1 MKLTRKLLMELQK
14 KLKIGNRRGVHLNA
28 IPARS
33 AYKFDI
39 CRLSAISSS
48 LPEEFLKQLLSDATF
63 KFKISWKDNVP
74 DLNLLDQTEQ
84 VQLVRITRSL
94 EGLINQTETIES
106 EKGINTFGFG
116 FPLLIRRDQA
126 DNQLTVAPLLIWSL
140 RVRRTKEFNTWEIYR
155 TEEDTVQLN
164 EVLINHLQNDAQVNI
179 RQIPDEMLEDGL
191 ISHEELANICCHVLE
206 SINTNL
212 NAENK
217 KVILNNLK
225 QAVPIKEKKHYESLP
240 LGPNNS
246 MLEFGGLFSIFEV
259 QKQNIIQDYDH
270 LLELEGLELLSDDL
284 EGHVF
289 QPLSAV
295 ETDPSQ
301 QGILNALGTKR
312 NVLIQGPPGTGKS
325 QSLTAVLVNALE
337 NRRKTLVVCEK
348 RTALEVLYEAL
359 KARGLDH
366 HCVLIKDISKDR
378 KTVVDSVRSRI
389 EDNSFRAY
397 HHHLVREE
405 LGHAQQEAST
415 LINSV
420 NQKHTKLAQQILGSR
435 NWTTVVGQFLW
446 QRNKSSQD
454 TVIPLPRK
462 AFKYTLNE
470 FQELLHK
477 IAEGQRSWN
486 AYKPYAN
493 LSFLNPAKLSG
504 NTFIKVEQQLKE
516 DFQDYASA
524 LGEIES
530 IRETYLA
537 EYKRLREVD
546 LDKQFEKVAE
556 LRQVNIFREQFL
568 NLVSV
573 LKKEEFEIQQRQLT
587 QAGTDLRKDIEN
599 IISFYNRHEHLP
611 AFVSE
616 EETAHWWYRLSA
628 NFSKTKKQVIEL
640 QEQFLQQVKAL
651 SERNT
656 ALLGLKNFQPSRT
669 LKENAVEVQTYQDK
683 INHALINI
691 DVFAQQ
697 AAEKVNFLN
706 IKNGSYSAKIADEVK
721 QISKTLMTLCPNVQ
735 THDELDRAVSVYV
748 RQALSFCHDLNL
760 TTSLDNITADLANIN
775 EDDIRQEHSIKIQ
788 KEFQTYK
795 LLKDLPVYNV
805 PDKQKRL
812 QFKVN
817 ELYQKLTDDAWTTRQ
832 FTNGN
837 LNVLLNEVQKL
848 LKDQQDYFSI
858 PDDLFRAEFSWYSFY
873 NSLTS
878 VQQQLINEL
887 KQQPDWEMAFSTSY
901 LNGLLVESAD
911 GDLPYDDS
919 ELQRFPTAIRKVGK
933 EQGRYIQQYW
943 FSQQHAKEQEFSRQP
958 HGLTVENLYN
968 KRSSPKFKRLSL
980 RQIVQFDRD
989 LFTTFFPVI
998 LTTPDVCSNLFQSMN
1013 GYFDIVIFDEA
1024 SQLRV
1029 EENLPAILK
1038 GRQVIIAGDEHQMP
1052 PSNYF
1057 SKVMDG
1063 TVEDEE
1069 DLEEEVEVNYSKED
1083 VILDCES
1090 LLDFGKEMSFDKRYL
1105 DFHYRSRHP
1114 YLIDF
1119 SNYAFYNQRLVPQPN
1134 SFNYTPIQYI
1144 QVNGTFSDHTNEREA
1159 DAVLLLLESQ
1169 IQRLPSGKYPSVGIA
1184 TFNISQ
1190 RDLIKAKINDRK
1202 KLERYYDFNQKIM
1215 ELEEDGMFVKNLE
1228 NIQGDERDVIIIS
1241 TTYGLKPDG
1250 SFAQRFGPLT
1260 QSKGYKLLNVIV
1272 TRAKYRLFV
1281 CSSIPEDHFMK
1292 FREHLYT
1299 EGSNN
1304 KKAVFYAYLA
1314 YAKAVN
1320 NRDEE
1325 LRKSVLAA
1333 LADNTKASK
1342 GAQAIPGELES
1353 PFEEEVYAALAQSI
1367 DASKLIPQMEYAGF
1381 RIDLVYDS
1389 GSPDVPKIA
1398 IECDGAKYHSSS
1410 EAYLYDVY
1418 RQKILEDQ
1426 GFVFHRIWSTNWWR
1440 NAARETEKLL
1450 NFINT
1455 TMKTVTRKPD
1465 SAQDWEKPFPADLP
1479 EMHFPEAMVEE
1490 KGDYTVEDFLFAD
1503 TAKSGQ
1509 KSIFGAII
1517 DTGSIVKIKYLNNDE
1532 VFNVKIVKS
1541 SERVEG
1547 SPSAIKNISNL
1558 TPLGKSLL
1566 GRVKGDLVKVS
1577 DLDQYVEILEVS

>member
-1 MKLTRKLLMELQK
+1 MKLTRKLLIELQK

-39 CRLSAISSS
+39 SRLSAISSS

-74 DLNLLDQTEQ
+74 DLNLLHQSEQ

-94 EGLINQTETIES
+94 EGLISQTETIES

-164 EVLINHLQNDAQVNI
+164 EVLINHLQNDAQVRI
-179 RQIPDEMLEDGL
+179 PQIPDEMLEDGL
-191 ISHEELANICCHVLE
+191 ISHKELADICCQVLE
-206 SINTNL
+206 SINTKV
-212 NAENK
+212 NAETK
-217 KVILNNLK
+217 KVVLNNL
-225 QAVPIKEKKHYESLP
+225 QQVVPVKDKKHYEGLP

-270 LLELEGLELLSDDL
+270 LLELEGLELLLDDL
-284 EGHVF
+284 KGHVF

-301 QGILNALGTKR
+301 QSILNALGTKR

-359 KARGLDH
+359 KARGLEH

-389 EDNSFRAY
+389 GDNSFRAY

-420 NQKHTKLAQQILGSR
+420 NQKHAKLAQQILGSR
-435 NWTTVVGQFLW
+435 NWTTVVGQFL
-446 QRNKSSQD
+446 RKRKRSPQD
-454 TVIPLPRK
+454 TIIPLPRK

-470 FQELLHK
+470 FQALLLK
-477 IAEGQRSWN
+477 IGDGERSWK
-486 AYKPYAN
+486 AYKPHAHLN
-493 LSFLNPAKLSG
+493 FLNPAKLLG
-504 NTFIKVEQQLKE
+504 GTFIKVEQQLRE

-524 LGEIES
+524 LQQIES
-530 IRETYLA
+530 ITESYFA
-537 EYKRLREVD
+537 EYRRLRGID
-546 LDKQFEKVAE
+546 LDKQFEKLAQ
-556 LRQVNIFREQFL
+556 LRQVNIARQQFL
-568 NLVSV
+568 DLISL
-573 LKKEEFEIQQRQLT
+573 LKKEEFVIQQRQLI
-587 QAGTDLRKDIEN
+587 QVRKDLQKEVDD
-599 IISFYNRHEHLP
+599 IISFYNQHEHLT
-611 AFVSE
+611 AFANE

-628 NFSKTKKQVIEL
+628 SFSKTKKQVIEL
-640 QEQFLQQVKAL
+640 QEQFLNRVKAL
-651 SERNT
+651 GEWDT
-656 ALLGLKNFQPSRT
+656 ALLEIKKFQPART
-669 LKENAVEVQTYQDK
+669 LKENAIKVMDYQNE
-683 INHALINI
+683 INKAFLNI
-691 DVFAQQ
+691 DACAQR
-697 AAEKVNFLN
+697 ATENINFLN
-706 IKNGSYSAKIADEVK
+706 ITNGNYSVTIFDEVK
-721 QISKTLMTLCPNVQ
+721 QVSKTLMLLCPNAR
-735 THDELDRAVSVYV
+735 THQELDRDVSIYIG
-748 RQALSFCHDLNL
+748 QALSFCHDINL
-760 TTSLDNITADLANIN
+760 TTSLDNITAVLSSIR
-775 EDDIRQEHSIKIQ
+775 EDDLRLEHNNKVK
-788 KEFQTYK
+788 KEFQGYE
-795 LLKDLPVYNV
+795 LLNDLPVYNV
-805 PDKQKRL
+805 PEKQKRI

-817 ELYQKLTDDAWTTRQ
+817 ELYQKLTDEAWTTRQ
-832 FTNGN
+832 FIKGK
-837 LNVLLNEVQKL
+837 LNVFLNEVQKL

-858 PDDLFRAEFSWYSFY
+858 PDDLFRSEFSWHSFY
-873 NSLTS
+873 NSLTA

-887 KQQPDWEMAFSTSY
+887 KPQPDWEMAFSTSY

-919 ELQRFPTAIRKVGK
+919 ELQRFPTAIQKVGK

-943 FSQQHAKEQEFSRQP
+943 FSQQHAKEHEFARQP

-1038 GRQVIIAGDEHQMP
+1038 GQQVIIAGDEHQMP

-1069 DLEEEVEVNYSKED
+1069 DIEEEVEVNYSKED

-1144 QVNGTFSDHTNEREA
+1144 QVNGTFSDHNNEREA
-1159 DAVLLLLESQ
+1159 DAVLLLLENQ
-1169 IQRLPSGKYPSVGIA
+1169 IQRLPNGKYPSVGIA

-1215 ELEEDGMFVKNLE
+1215 ELEEDGLFVKNLE

-1281 CSSIPEDHFMK
+1281 CSSIPEDYFMK

-1314 YAKAVN
+1314 YAKAVSD
-1320 NRDEE
+1320 RDEE
-1325 LRKSVLAA
+1325 LRRSVLSA

-1342 GAQAIPGELES
+1342 GVQAIPGELES

-1367 DASKLIPQMEYAGF
+1367 DASKLIPQMQYAGF

-1389 GSPDVPKIA
+1389 GLPDVPRIA
-1398 IECDGAKYHSSS
+1398 IECDGAKYHSSN

-1440 NAARETEKLL
+1440 NPGRETEKLI

-1455 TMKTVTRKPD
+1455 TIKTVNGKPN
-1465 SAQDWEKPFPADLP
+1465 SAKDWEKAFPDDLP
-1479 EMHFPEAMVEE
+1479 EMHFPQGFVEE
-1490 KGDYTVEDFLFAD
+1490 KGEYTVEDFLFAD
-1503 TAKSGQ
+1503 TPKGGQ
-1509 KSIFGAII
+1509 KSLFGDSI

-1532 VFNVKIVKS
+1532 VFNVKIVKGN
-1541 SERVEG
+1541 EYTEG
-1547 SPSAIKNISNL
+1547 SPSAIRKISSQ

-1566 GRVKGDLVKVS
+1566 GKVKGDLVKVG
-1577 DLDQYVEILEVS
+1577 DLDQYVEILAVN